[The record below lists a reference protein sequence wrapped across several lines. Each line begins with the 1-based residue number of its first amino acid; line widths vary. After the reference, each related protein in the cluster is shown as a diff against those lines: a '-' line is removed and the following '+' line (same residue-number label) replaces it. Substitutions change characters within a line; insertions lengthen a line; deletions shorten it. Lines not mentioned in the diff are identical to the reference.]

1 MTRAAKPPVVG
12 IAGWKKSGKTTLI
25 TRLIQEFTRR
35 GLRVASVKHA
45 HHAFQIDAEETDSA
59 RHRRAGAVSVA
70 IVSASRW
77 ALVNELSGAP
87 EPSLEAVV
95 AAIGPCDLILVE
107 GYKGAPIPKIEAR
120 RGATLKQR
128 PLAPG
133 DASVIA
139 IAADHAADGA
149 GRPVFALDDIAGLAD
164 FLAATL
170 GLGAPAGPRAGG

>member
-1 MTRAAKPPVVG
+1 MTRPAKPPVVG

-25 TRLIQEFTRR
+25 TRLIEEFTRR
-35 GLRVASVKHA
+35 GLKVASIKHA

-59 RHRRAGAVSVA
+59 RHRRAGAASVA
-70 IVSASRW
+70 IVSGSRW
-77 ALVNELSGAP
+77 ALVNELRGAP

-107 GYKGAPIPKIEAR
+107 GYKSAPIPKIEVR
-120 RGATLKQR
+120 RATTLKQQ

-149 GRPVFALDDIAGLAD
+149 ARPVFGLDDIAGLAD
-164 FLAATL
+164 FVAATF
-170 GLGAPAGPRAGG
+170 GLGVGGAKA

>member
-1 MTRAAKPPVVG
+1 MTRPSKPPVVG

-25 TRLIQEFTRR
+25 TGLIEEFTRR
-35 GLRVASVKHA
+35 GLKVASVKHA

-59 RHRRAGAVSVA
+59 KHRRAGAVRVA
-70 IVSASRW
+70 IVSGHRW
-77 ALVNELSGAP
+77 ALVNELRGAP
-87 EPSLEAVV
+87 EPSLKTVV
-95 AAIGPCDLILVE
+95 AALGPCDLVLVE

-120 RGATLKQR
+120 RGATRKQQ

-133 DASVIA
+133 DANVIA

-164 FLAATL
+164 FLALRL
-170 GLGAPAGPRAGG
+170 GLGAGSAKA